1 MLLTRTPT
9 LALALAAALLLAACG
24 DDSSSDKGASASSP
38 APVAT
43 TAATTAATTTP
54 ATTTPEDADTSAAVT
69 EAGDTLALGTRVVA
83 PYTVYPSGVSGSEQH
98 TKLGVTVLHVRK
110 GKISDFK
117 DFNLDAKQ
125 KQTVPYYID
134 TKFENLG
141 KLNLRRF
148 LLDPSIEDSNGDEY
162 KALNLI
168 ILSGTFAKCPDPS
181 KKKLHG
187 GDSFTLCSPIL
198 LPKGKTFARVR
209 FQGDVSQDPYFWK

>member
-24 DDSSSDKGASASSP
+24 DDSSSDKASSASAP

-43 TAATTAATTTP
+43 PAATTAATTT
-54 ATTTPEDADTSAAVT
+54 TVTGEADTSADVT
-69 EAGDTLALGTRVVA
+69 EAGDTLAVGTRVVA

-98 TKLGVTVLHVRK
+98 TKLGVTVLHIRK

-148 LLDPSIEDSNGDEY
+148 LLDPSIEDTDGQEY

>member
-1 MLLTRTPT
+1 MLLTRIPAG
-9 LALALAAALLLAACG
+9 ALAFAAALLLAACG
-24 DDSSSDKGASASSP
+24 SDSSSEEGSSATSP

-43 TAATTAATTTP
+43 PAAKPAATTTG
-54 ATTTPEDADTSAAVT
+54 DAGTSADVS

-83 PYTVYPSGVSGSEQH
+83 PYTVYPSQIGGKEQH

-117 DFNLDAKQ
+117 DFNLDTKQ
-125 KQTVPYYID
+125 KHTVPYYID

-148 LLDPSIEDSNGDEY
+148 LLDPSIEDSDGQEY

-168 ILSGTFAKCPDPS
+168 ILSGSFTKCPDPS

-198 LPKGKTFARVR
+198 LPKGKTLARVR

>member
-9 LALALAAALLLAACG
+9 LALALAATLLLAACG
-24 DDSSSDKGASASSP
+24 SDSSSDKGSSASTP

-43 TAATTAATTTP
+43 TAATTAATTTTTA
-54 ATTTPEDADTSAAVT
+54 ATGDAGNGDQVT
-69 EAGDTLALGTRVVA
+69 EAGDTLAVGTRVVA
-83 PYTVYPSGVSGSEQH
+83 PYTVYPSAIGGSEQH

-148 LLDPSIEDSNGDEY
+148 LLDPSIEDSDGQEY